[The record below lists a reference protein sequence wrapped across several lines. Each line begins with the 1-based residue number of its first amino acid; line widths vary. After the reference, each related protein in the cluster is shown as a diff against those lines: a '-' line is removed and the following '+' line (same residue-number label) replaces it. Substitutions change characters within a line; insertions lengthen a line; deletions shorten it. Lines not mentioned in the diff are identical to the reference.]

1 MGRRCMLVIHKV
13 HLVIILAKVLKTK
26 NKIDLFPVGFVLLNM
41 SGTNPG
47 QIYAG
52 TWELCSKGRAIIGVD
67 PDNPDYNQSGLVMG
81 EKEHTLTVQEM
92 PSHGHA
98 SQHFAVGTNSRNYRS
113 WEGGLAAGSSDVCF
127 ATADTNDNGG
137 GQPHNNIPPSM
148 TLYIWQR
155 VA

>member
-1 MGRRCMLVIHKV
+1 MLVIHKV

-67 PDNPDYNQSGLVMG
+67 PDDSDYNQAGLTMG
-81 EKEHTLTVQEM
+81 EKTHKLTLAEM
-92 PSHGHA
+92 PEHSHGFNLNGDSSSGRA
-98 SQHFAVGTNSRNYRS
+98 ELQLDGWAWRNTYQITQSLVNNS
-113 WEGGLAAGSSDVCF
+113 GGS
-127 ATADTNDNGG
+127 
-137 GQPHNNIPPSM
+137 QPHNNIPPSM